1 MQPTNILKDIFGH
14 DAFRGQQQKIIT
26 RILAGG
32 HALVIMPTG
41 GGKSLCYQIPGLALA
56 SAEQGITVVISPLI
70 ALMKDQVDV
79 LQRRNVRAAFIN
91 SSLSREQRESS
102 YAALE
107 RGACDLLYVTPERF
121 RKPDFLAALSK
132 QRVALLAVD
141 EAHCISQ
148 WGHDFRPDY
157 TRLAEI
163 RNLIGQPVT
172 IALTATA
179 TPEVQEDIIA
189 QLGLTAAEVML
200 FHEGIDR
207 PNLELE
213 VCEVL
218 GQEEKLQNILHARSH
233 LRGPG
238 IVYFSLIRSLEE
250 MSDLL
255 QSQQIEHL
263 VYHGK
268 LPSRERKALQEQFM
282 QGEDRLVLATNAFG
296 MGIDKQNIR
305 FVLHAEIPGS
315 MESYYQEIGRA
326 GRDGEPSLCLLLYDE
341 SDLATQ
347 MEFIQ
352 WSNPDADFC
361 VRVHDYLHRDAEK
374 INAFGQE
381 WLRDQLHFKNRHDFR
396 LETVL
401 QLFDRY
407 EVIDGS
413 LHPLRIKAIHPLPQ
427 ALINPKERQDKLL
440 RDQKKLH
447 ALLKYVK
454 CKVDRKAYIHAYFGL
469 PYQGVVTEI

>member
-1 MQPTNILKDIFGH
+1 MDPVEILKDSFGH
-14 DAFRGQQQKIIT
+14 ESFRGQQRQIIE

-41 GGKSLCYQIPGLALA
+41 GGKSLCYQVPALCLAAERQCLA
-56 SAEQGITVVISPLI
+56 VVISPLI
-70 ALMKDQVDV
+70 ALMKDQVDS
-79 LQRRNVRAAFIN
+79 LQRQNIRAAFIN
-91 SSLSREQRESS
+91 SSLSRDQREAR
-102 YAALE
+102 YANLAK
-107 RGACDLLYVTPERF
+107 GAYDLLYVTPERF
-121 RKPDFLAALSK
+121 RKPAFLSAIAQQK
-132 QRVALLAVD
+132 VALLAVD

-157 TRLAEI
+157 TRLEEI
-163 RNLIGQPVT
+163 RSILGHPVT

-179 TPEVQEDIIA
+179 TGEVQEDIID
-189 QLGLTAAEVML
+189 QLGLTGFDVQL

-207 PNLELE
+207 PNLHLK
-213 VCEVL
+213 VDQVW
-218 GQEEKLQNILHARSH
+218 GNEEKLEQILNTRAHFS
-233 LRGPG
+233 GPG

-250 MSDLL
+250 MSAALDARGI
-255 QSQQIEHL
+255 QHL

-268 LPSRERKALQEQFM
+268 LTSHNRKELQEQFM
-282 QGEDRLVLATNAFG
+282 QGDDRLVLATNAFG
-296 MGIDKQNIR
+296 MGIDKRNIR

-361 VRVHDYLHRDAEK
+361 TRVYDYLKRDAEK

-407 EVIDGS
+407 EVIEGS
-413 LHPLRIKAIHPLPQ
+413 LHPLRIKNVQPLPSQ
-427 ALINPKERQDKLL
+427 LTNPQERQEKLL

-447 ALLKYVK
+447 ALLEYVK
-454 CKVDRKAYIHAYFGL
+454 CESDRKAYIHAYFGL
-469 PYQGVVTEI
+469 PYQGVVVED